1 MTKEEIDVMWQL
13 ALRESVRNGEEFTRY
28 RFAEM
33 VAAKEREA
41 CAKLWLPI
49 ETAPKDGSLIILAN
63 SHGAWMGKCQY
74 VYQSGYRPK
83 NPWASMLLN
92 NDHMAKNYNLTPTHW
107 MPLPAAP
114 STTQG
119 TNND

>member
-41 CAKLWLPI
+41 CAELC
-49 ETAPKDGSLIILAN
+49 EHFGGMNDGYS
-63 SHGAWMGKCQY
+63 C
-74 VYQSGYRPK
+74 
-83 NPWASMLLN
+83 ASAIRARN
-92 NDHMAKNYNLTPTHW
+92 K
-107 MPLPAAP
+107 
-114 STTQG
+114 Q
-119 TNND
+119 

>member
-41 CAKLWLPI
+41 CAELC
-49 ETAPKDGSLIILAN
+49 EHFGGMNDGYSCASAIRARN
-63 SHGAWMGKCQY
+63 
-74 VYQSGYRPK
+74 YQ
-83 NPWASMLLN
+83 
-92 NDHMAKNYNLTPTHW
+92 
-107 MPLPAAP
+107 
-114 STTQG
+114 
-119 TNND
+119 